1 MLFRFAPCVMVAA
14 ILALFVLPA
23 GAVAQDTTGSPPPL
37 AGEENQDLPCFDGR
51 LRIRDL
57 AQADPYMAEGL
68 EQVLKA
74 GKEWEPDAAL
84 FSLRLGCP
92 LLETG
97 FQLEG
102 TFFSRTAQAFFT
114 TGTGEVQASNA
125 EPATIPLLETKEGVK
140 VSFVY
145 NSLVQAGF
153 DENALLGAAGGV
165 TIQPNTENQP
175 FGPPTAPKGDV
186 YYHVSIMQ
194 RGEVIDVWVASH
206 GGNVYRYT

>member
-1 MLFRFAPCVMVAA
+1 MVTA
-14 ILALFVLPA
+14 ILALIVLP
-23 GAVAQDTTGSPPPL
+23 GSVVAQDTTGSPPPL

-68 EQVLKA
+68 EHVLNM
-74 GKEWEPDAAL
+74 GKEWEPDAQL

-102 TFFSRTAQAFFT
+102 TFFSRTAQAFYT

-125 EPATIPLLETKEGVK
+125 DPDSIPRFETKHGVRI
-140 VSFVY
+140 SFVY

-175 FGPPTAPKGDV
+175 FGPPTAPKDDV

-194 RGEVIDVWVASH
+194 RGEVIDVWVASQD
-206 GGNVYRYT
+206 GNVYRYT